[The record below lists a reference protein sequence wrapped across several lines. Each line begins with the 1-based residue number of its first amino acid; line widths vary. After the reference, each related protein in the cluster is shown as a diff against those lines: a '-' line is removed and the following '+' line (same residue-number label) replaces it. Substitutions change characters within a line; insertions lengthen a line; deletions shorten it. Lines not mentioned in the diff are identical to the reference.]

1 MAGASGTFDI
11 ESAVPIVEK
20 AQPDGTT
27 TVARKPEFDIH
38 SSEGVSVDADGMT
51 AFEHFASGDLEIQ
64 AKTMLHEPID
74 DLRAKHFLENQAQD
88 QSPMDAF
95 KESAG
100 EGIINFVRNAATLA
114 KDALPTFSPLG
125 GLARIADKT
134 GAKLPESD
142 KEVQAARA
150 EAHPIA
156 TTLGQIVGGVAP
168 FIVTAPIFPE
178 SLIGLATQ
186 FVTVGQVNAYGQQ
199 QAEGSV
205 MDTAGDKIKAQ
216 GKQALFDAFLSIP
229 FYYAKFIPNPKIAG
243 PEILS
248 KLAGATGRSLSI
260 GAATTGL
267 SAVFGNDLS
276 SALKEGGIMG
286 ATMLMFETL
295 GHVSP
300 AAVDLTKTALGRGIW
315 SRLNK
320 IAKKAGV
327 EVPDIPLDQMD
338 AAAKRTSLGKMIGM
352 FWQSLWPRV
361 RQEAQVTPPK
371 QLMGPSQDAQ
381 VSTKTGQG
389 EAIAPGVA
397 LVAPQIAR
405 GPISGGLVHKPQAAP
420 MFYSKLMATIA
431 EKMGPSATPDQVMG
445 VVKASGV
452 PQDEV
457 DYSGLENFVT
467 GKAKIDKAELL
478 KYLDENRITIEETI
492 RGGSVTQNFDMVVR
506 SPEAQQLQAMGFMME
521 VDPEFPSDIGFR
533 SPNQEGNTMMT
544 SEEMLAEGLASEGAA
559 SLMAKVEQ
567 MYKSGYSTPEV
578 PQDLLIALR
587 DHGYEI
593 QLPEPDMGMP
603 EGMVGFVE
611 LNASGDP
618 ESLEIQT
625 SDEIQNPEARQ
636 VAERIERVMAE
647 GKPHALMPKYQK
659 YTVPGGTNY
668 REMLL
673 QVPNKSKTELVRKT
687 VGGEQRYNFTG
698 LETTEFGNIQ
708 YGKRGLLRGD
718 AYKLPWSEFQRR
730 IPYSSFNVLS
740 SIAQMKGVQWKVGY
754 AFPYEPKPGRKA
766 YNVLIHGTND
776 IGTTFEFVR
785 LPGKL
790 TGPGTT
796 KIYVDGKPYAMSEYL
811 HQANIAVLLNLP
823 QDRINAQ
830 TKMIEVQKPIFPE
843 FRSSH
848 WEEKNVFAHI
858 RMTDRTDV
866 GGRKG
871 LFGEEF
877 QADWNKYL
885 RGRGEKAPHPAI
897 EKWLEI
903 ALKRFLRYAAENNYA
918 FVSWATGKQT
928 ADHYNLAKYVDE
940 IRWWHASKGL
950 NENYVE
956 INATK
961 NGKILLSKAV
971 AITELDDLIGK
982 DAASKIKR
990 DIENKVRQSVLT
1002 GEDLQIGG
1010 HWAVNLYDQRIPNF
1024 MNDYLKKYGVQVETV
1039 EIPSKGENPDD
1050 GIAELERSNPNA
1062 FKVIREAGLEVVPSP
1077 EGDLIAFA
1085 DENGDIITASD
1096 MEQEG
1101 TIFSRVQIMSAK
1113 ILEDAYVAPKETETL
1128 IQQAVMLTPSV
1139 KQAMLGGQPILG
1151 KAQADIGKENAP
1163 SMSYKNFY
1171 KMSEDTTVLNTHGK
1185 EIKLPKGEIYR
1196 TMDVHDSEGRI
1207 VPGKVTLVD
1216 GKQVTVFTGELNKL
1230 KGDLMAQGSGAQSGG
1245 RVHPE
1250 LPEITRKDF
1259 NQEKK
1264 PLPEDQ
1270 ILIDQI
1276 LVDKMN
1282 ELQEVLQKRLVISSG
1297 FRTREY
1303 NDWLRTPEGG
1313 NYKTDPESVH
1323 MSGRAADIDVKKT
1336 GLTHQ
1341 EIAQAAW
1348 EVGLNVEAFSETP
1361 KHVHVELPTEGSPT
1375 PLEPIPDG
1383 SGGKPPV
1390 EPPEAPPAAPEDE
1403 PFDEE
1408 AMQREVLKEIEAEAN
1423 DLKERLKDHLT
1434 GKLNFDLQKQGEYA
1448 DLKHLKWLW
1457 AKEGTRGWTPDE
1469 LIAELQ
1475 DMGFAIGDSDGD
1487 VLDLIKTYFK
1497 EDVEARVVEAVG
1509 KNERAAKREKLTTL
1523 ERLVKK
1529 GYRELARVMRRREI
1543 EAAKM
1548 VSKIGKF
1555 LSTPMAKSK
1564 IKAQIRIATG
1574 QMQVNDVINEDQALK
1589 RMMQREQAASAE
1601 GYRAGRNEGVA
1612 KLKQHQAEIR
1622 ERKRNREIAQE
1633 EVKALLKDLKHVA
1646 EHPEHMPIEYQDSV
1660 KEWLDPMDLKK
1671 RSNKTLAE
1679 RDSRR
1684 KFIERMEAEGQ
1695 EVNIPQDVLDQLE
1708 KVTVNELT
1716 VDGLR
1721 EVHEAVMRLY
1731 TLGKLKNK
1739 MLRAKIKESFDATV
1753 QMGAATI
1760 AGGEGITPDSNIV
1773 QIMKENNKGMA
1784 RRSAD
1789 SLKAFVYEH
1798 IRPEV
1803 IFQMLDGWTK
1813 GTNTQVVW
1821 DTLFNA
1827 WIEKLESSEK
1837 TIAKIKKIL
1846 EPLDQT
1852 HKTYTKKY
1860 KVLELEMT
1868 KDMMYKAYAL
1878 SFNEMGL
1885 EKLANTG
1892 LSEKHLMSIDR
1903 ILTVEEKDAIHN
1915 LMKYY
1920 ADEQWAALDK
1930 VAVDMTGVHMGKED
1944 FYFPLVDLESKS
1956 GMLADIEDQ
1965 ILKRSSA
1972 KVASVAAG
1980 MTKGRVSHK
1989 GGFKKMSFFGD
2000 VLKNWEQVE
2009 HYKAFAPAI
2018 RDARKYLGSQDVRT
2032 AIEQKYG
2039 RELMDIIDK
2048 WLKDVAYGG
2057 DQQLLSAGDKWI
2069 QGLRTNFVKSVL
2081 SLNLLSPLRQGLG
2094 ILPGVHFVGQTA
2106 ITKGILK
2113 YLSNPIKYWKMLDD
2127 KFVMLRQRAFTSERE
2142 MKEMVAMRSPEK
2154 RLEHTTGAAQLIEYG
2169 MYPLVYADKVICH
2182 MIALSA
2188 YDKTISEGGSEE
2200 AAVAFANE
2208 AIRRTQNMGEL
2219 MFLADAFRGDFWHK
2233 LMTTFRNENNQNFN
2247 LQLENLMKTKAGEQ
2261 GWLKFL
2267 HGVALLLVVPG
2278 LLYGMSQRKRWQ
2290 DNAGEVLNDLAGQA
2304 LGGMMY
2310 LTELMPLGK
2319 GQRDMN
2325 PITNMGQA
2333 IKTAFSSK
2341 KPIVKIDNA
2350 MKAIAAAR
2358 GIPYMGIKRL
2368 FTGQPFGKPAKS
2380 NQGSRRGSRAIY
2392 Q

>member
-38 SSEGVSVDADGMT
+38 SSEGVSVDAEGMT

-100 EGIINFVRNAATLA
+100 EGIINFVRNSAALA
-114 KDALPTFSPLG
+114 KDALPPFSPLG

-134 GAKLPESD
+134 GAKLPEAD
-142 KEVQAARA
+142 KDVQAARA

-216 GKQALFDAFLSIP
+216 GKQALFDAFLSVP

-315 SRLNK
+315 SRLKK
-320 IAKKAGV
+320 IAEKAGV
-327 EVPDIPLDQMD
+327 EVPNIPLDQMD

-361 RQEAQVTPPK
+361 RQEAEVTPPK

-389 EAIAPGVA
+389 EAISPGVA

-405 GPISGGLVHKPQAAP
+405 GPMSGGLPHGPQVAP

-431 EKMGPSATPDQVMG
+431 EKMGPSATPEQILG

-457 DYSGLENFVT
+457 EYSGLEKFVT

-478 KYLDENRITIEETI
+478 KYLDENRITIGESTRE
-492 RGGSVTQNFDMVVR
+492 GSNNKELDKIMNM
-506 SPEAQQLQAMGFMME
+506 PEAQQLIAAGFTPVADGE
-521 VDPEFPSDIGFR
+521 TLRFQDATDEELSSQDIEDQTIAEKANWLER
-533 SPNQEGNTMMT
+533 EYERLISTPPVP
-544 SEEMLAEGLASEGAA
+544 EEML
-559 SLMAKVEQ
+559 VQ
-567 MYKSGYSTPEV
+567 MLDLGYDVTMNPD
-578 PQDLLIALR
+578 QDGGGPMLGFT
-587 DHGYEI
+587 DKDGEI
-593 QLPEPDMGMP
+593 MSADMI
-603 EGMVGFVE
+603 E
-611 LNASGDP
+611 D
-618 ESLEIQT
+618 
-625 SDEIQNPEARQ
+625 PEARLIAQ
-636 VAERIERVMAE
+636 DIERLANQSKE
-647 GKPHALMPKYQK
+647 HALAPKFQK
-659 YTVPGGTNY
+659 WTVGPKTRY
-668 REMLL
+668 REQLL
-673 QVPNKSKTELVRKT
+673 QVPNRMRTELVRRP
-687 VGGEQRYNFTG
+687 VGGEQRYN
-698 LETTEFGNIQ
+698 LEGTERGFFQVQFGTRSMMEGI
-708 YGKRGLLRGD
+708 GV
-718 AYKLPWSEFQRR
+718 KLPWEELSKR
-730 IPYSSFNVLS
+730 IPNSTYSLLTTLTDL
-740 SIAQMKGVQWKVGY
+740 KGITWKMGY
-754 AFPYEPKPGRKA
+754 AFPYTVEVGNAAGRKA
-766 YNVLIHGTND
+766 TKLYIQGKGVAGSKY
-776 IGTTFEFVR
+776 EYVR
-785 LPGKL
+785 NPGNL
-790 TGPGTT
+790 TGPGST
-796 KIYVDGKPYAMSEYL
+796 KIYIDGKAHSVTE
-811 HQANIAVLLNLP
+811 VLGNFHVSRLT
-823 QDRINAQ
+823 QERINPKTVMVKQ
-830 TKMIEVQKPIFPE
+830 QVGE
-843 FRSSH
+843 FKDFTGGH
-848 WEEKNVFAHI
+848 WDPVKEKNTFAHN
-858 RMTDRTDV
+858 RFTDVTDV

-871 LFGEEF
+871 LFLQES
-877 QADWNKYL
+877 QSDWMIHL
-885 RGRGEKAPHPAI
+885 RKTGEKSPHPAI
-897 EKWLEI
+897 TKWLEI
-903 ALKRFLRYAAENNYA
+903 ALKRALRLAAEENYA
-918 FVSWATGKQT
+918 FLCWSNGSQI

-1039 EIPSKGENPDD
+1039 EIPPKGENPDD
-1050 GIAELERSNPNA
+1050 GIAELERANPNA

-1101 TIFSRVQIMSAK
+1101 TNFSRVQIMSAK

-1390 EPPEAPPAAPEDE
+1390 EPPDAPPAAPEDE

-1509 KNERAAKREKLTTL
+1509 KNERAAKREKLTAL

-1660 KEWLDPMDLKK
+1660 KEWMDPMDLKK

-1773 QIMKENNKGMA
+1773 QMMKENNKGMA

-2039 RELMDIIDK
+2039 HELMDIIDK

-2142 MKEMVAMRSPEK
+2142 MKEMIAMRSPEK

-2261 GWLKFL
+2261 GWLKFI

-2333 IKTAFSSK
+2333 IKTAFYSK